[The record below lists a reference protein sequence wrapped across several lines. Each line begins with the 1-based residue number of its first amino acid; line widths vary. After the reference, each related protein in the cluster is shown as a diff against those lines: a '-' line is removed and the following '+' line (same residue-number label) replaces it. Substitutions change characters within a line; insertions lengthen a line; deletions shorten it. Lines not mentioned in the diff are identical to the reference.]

1 MSSYLQ
7 LKKRAFMSIVN
18 GVKGFVRT
26 VSGVPPISLEDC
38 VDSDS
43 MIDWKLYGNS
53 VQDGTPTPETPVEVQ
68 SLGEKTVNLFDKDNA
83 NVFGGYITGNSL
95 VAYSTVLGNNRIT
108 CIECKPNT
116 TYTISR
122 QVLSKRFAV
131 ASGIYAPDKDITFT
145 KSILNYNA
153 LNIQIATDSED
164 AYLYVWFYNGSVDT
178 EFTYDEIIN
187 GLQIQEGTT
196 ATPYEPYN
204 KYKIP
209 VTARGKN
216 LFDKS
221 SDKINGF
228 ATKTLDSD
236 GNIVID
242 GGSGTGNYISAN
254 FVIPNW
260 ECLIGKTLTISGS
273 WIVSDL
279 NKGAIRIQYNR
290 NGSAVGTVFGILN
303 NSGEVKTTSEI
314 TAPSQDGDVLCVYL
328 YANTN
333 GTMSQNAT
341 VTYTNIQLETGTTA
355 TEYEP
360 YHAPIQTTLYLD
372 EPLRKVGDYAD
383 YVDFGKGE
391 VIRNTAEITF
401 DGSEAWYKTDKFIY
415 LSVRNMQSS
424 AKGFSTHIVF
434 STLTGATADIYFYAT
449 AKVLRMYQSS
459 ENPHFSDIEAFK
471 AFLTEQEEAGTPLKV
486 TYILAEPTHTPI
498 SIPKLPTIKG
508 TTIYEIG
515 TCLNASYMEAT
526 YYSTVKGE

>member
-1 MSSYLQ
+1 MSLLLNAGDSCSY
-7 LKKRAFMSIVN
+7 SY
-18 GVKGFVRT
+18 
-26 VSGVPPISLEDC
+26 SYPSPE
-38 VDSDS
+38 
-43 MIDWKLYGNS
+43 NS
-53 VQDGTPTPETPVEVQ
+53 VPVTSV
-68 SLGEKTVNLFDKDNA
+68 GE
-83 NVFGGYITGNSL
+83 Y
-95 VAYSTVLGNNRIT
+95 
-108 CIECKPNT
+108 
-116 TYTISR
+116 
-122 QVLSKRFAV
+122 
-131 ASGIYAPDKDITFT
+131 
-145 KSILNYNA
+145 
-153 LNIQIATDSED
+153 DSET
-164 AYLYVWFYNGSVDT
+164 G
-178 EFTYDEIIN
+178 
-187 GLQIQEGTT
+187 
-196 ATPYEPYN
+196 

-228 ATKTLDSD
+228 ATKTLDND

-290 NGSAVGTVFGILN
+290 NGSAVGTVFGVLN
-303 NSGEVKTTSEI
+303 DSGGVKTTSEI

-341 VTYTNIQLETGTTA
+341 VTYTNIQLETGSTA
-355 TEYEP
+355 TDYEP
-360 YHAPIQTTLYLD
+360 YHAPITTNLYLD

-391 VIRNTAEITF
+391 VVRKVSELEFTTNLNWQTYSYAA
-401 DGSEAWYKTDKFIY
+401 GSFFGFYTS
-415 LSVRNMQSS
+415 LSSMLSGSRQ
-424 AKGFSTHIVF
+424 AGFCTHLENIEGKIASHIWFGVANSLLYVSF
-434 STLTGATADIYFYAT
+434 PDIYNSAET
-449 AKVLRMYQSS
+449 DAER
-459 ENPHFSDIEAFK
+459 ITAFK
-471 AFLTEQEEAGTPLKV
+471 AYLTAQAEAGTPVKV
-486 TYILAEPTHTPI
+486 TYILAEETHTPI
-498 SIPKLPTIKG
+498 SIPKLTTVKG

-515 TCLNASYMEAT
+515 TSLNASGMEAT